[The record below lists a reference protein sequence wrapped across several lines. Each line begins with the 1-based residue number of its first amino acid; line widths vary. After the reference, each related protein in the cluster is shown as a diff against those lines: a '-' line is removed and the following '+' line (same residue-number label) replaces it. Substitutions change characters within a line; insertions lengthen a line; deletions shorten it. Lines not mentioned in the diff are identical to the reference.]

1 LKQRV
6 QELNYADS
14 LAKDS
19 YRSFQKLFNDAY
31 GAAERTIAYK
41 DFAKDDEQKKQ
52 IERAEKD
59 KARLEKLKQEI
70 APLTKKMVDDPEK
83 VFELAEH
90 VQKGMQVLGSL
101 EAPTIIRPIRE
112 FALDKASETFSNLA
126 LQSYQEFKDKAPII
140 SIENPPVGMGM
151 SRAKDI
157 RDLVELSQKKL
168 KNKLVEEG
176 IEEDSAKSQAK
187 KLIGATWDVGH
198 INMLRKRGY
207 TEKDIVEETKKIA
220 PFVKNIHMS
229 DNFGL
234 DHTELPM
241 GMGNVPMQ
249 EHLQVLQKAHGK
261 KLEDIKKIV
270 ETGHWYTQFKTSPF
284 AETLAAF
291 GSPIYGMN
299 MQPYWN
305 QGMHQFG
312 GYFAGYGLN
321 PDTHH
326 SIYGA
331 GFSNL
336 PVELGG
342 QVQGGKSRLS
352 GAQIE

>member
-1 LKQRV
+1 
-6 QELNYADS
+6 
-14 LAKDS
+14 
-19 YRSFQKLFNDAY
+19 
-31 GAAERTIAYK
+31 
-41 DFAKDDEQKKQ
+41 
-52 IERAEKD
+52 
-59 KARLEKLKQEI
+59 
-70 APLTKKMVDDPEK
+70 
-83 VFELAEH
+83 
-90 VQKGMQVLGSL
+90 
-101 EAPTIIRPIRE
+101 
-112 FALDKASETFSNLA
+112 
-126 LQSYQEFKDKAPII
+126 
-140 SIENPPVGMGM
+140 
-151 SRAKDI
+151 
-157 RDLVELSQKKL
+157 
-168 KNKLVEEG
+168 
-176 IEEDSAKSQAK
+176 
-187 KLIGATWDVGH
+187 
-198 INMLRKRGY
+198 MLRKRGY

-261 KLEDIKKIV
+261 KLDEIKKIV
-270 ETGHWYTQFKTSPF
+270 EVGHWYTNFSKNAPF

-291 GSPIYGMN
+291 GSPIYGMT

-331 GFSNL
+331 GFSTL

-352 GAQIE
+352 GAPIE